1 ELKHPRGNIPLALAF
16 GTMIVIGLYLLANVA
31 YLVTLPFDA
40 VQHAPSDRVATAT
53 LDVVV
58 SGAGAVIMALGI
70 MISTFGCNNGLIL
83 AGARAYYA
91 MARDGLF

>member
-1 ELKHPRGNIPLALAF
+1 
-16 GTMIVIGLYLLANVA
+16 MA

-40 VQHAPSDRVATAT
+40 IQHAPADRVATAT
-53 LDVVV
+53 LEAIFPA
-58 SGAGAVIMALGI
+58 AGATIMAIAI

-91 MARDGLF
+91 MARDGLFFRRRAR